1 MNRITEENKQRFE
14 ALVEDIMTTQGAAGL
29 AVAIVDK
36 EGQVQYEKYFGYRD
50 EEQKLPIDDQT
61 IFGLASITKS
71 FTSLAII
78 QLAEK
83 GVISLSD
90 PVSKYVPAFTNKNQ
104 KAPVKIWH
112 LLCHSGGFFP
122 LPRILVEEVAKDMG
136 LQESEAG
143 DLAYVNALAEEG
155 VKRVASRLDDQ
166 TDLIGLPGELM
177 SYCNDGFGILSDII
191 KNFGDQPTFADY
203 LLKHIISPLGMERSF
218 CDFVKPARDDNASI
232 LYTTENGVYRATR
245 DYHDN
250 AFVLN
255 GGGAMKSTVSDMLK
269 YICMYLNE
277 GKGLNET
284 RVASQYSIR
293 EMCKPRQFYR
303 PGGWYCYGLCR
314 KSMEG
319 LEVLE
324 HGGSLPGVSSNMSW
338 SYDNEAGVIVLCN
351 TMDVSA
357 GVIADG
363 AMRMYQGK
371 DPVIPKAEYQEY
383 AWSESFIRSVSGDY
397 VMGEGE
403 SFTLSLSE
411 EGKLAMTMNGKK
423 KEVCTVSPHIAMIK
437 GRYSDGFVQILYD
450 EKRGIWGARC
460 GSRIYPKI

>member
-1 MNRITEENKQRFE
+1 MNRITEENKQKFE
-14 ALVEDIMTTQGAAGL
+14 ALVQDIMTVQGAEG
-29 AVAIVDK
+29 VAIAMVDK
-36 EGQVQYEKYFGYRD
+36 AGQVQYEKYFGYRD
-50 EEQKLPIDDQT
+50 QEQMLPIDGQT

-71 FTSLAII
+71 FTSLAIMK
-78 QLAEK
+78 LAEQ
-83 GVISLSD
+83 GVINLSD

-122 LPRILVEEVAKDMG
+122 LSRILVDQVAEDMG
-136 LQESEAG
+136 LKESEAG
-143 DLAYVNALAEEG
+143 DLAYSKALAQEG
-155 VKRVASRLDDQ
+155 IKRVASRLDDQ

-177 SYCNDGFGILSDII
+177 SYCNDGFGVLSDII
-191 KNFGDQPTFADY
+191 KNYGDQPSFADY
-203 LLKHIISPLGMERSF
+203 LLKHIIRPLGMERSF
-218 CDFVKPARDDNASI
+218 CDFVKPSLDVNASI
-232 LYTTENGVYRATR
+232 LYTKEDGVSRATR

-277 GKGLNET
+277 GKGLNGT
-284 RVASQYSIR
+284 RIASEYSIR
-293 EMCKPRQFYR
+293 EMCKPRQYYR

-314 KSMEG
+314 KSMEE
-319 LEVLE
+319 LDILE

-338 SYDNEAGVIVLCN
+338 SYDNEVGVIVLCN

-371 DPVIPKAEYQEY
+371 DPVAPKAEYREHP
-383 AWSESFIRSVSGDY
+383 WSEAFIRSVSGDY
-397 VMGEGE
+397 VTGEGDR
-403 SFTLSLSE
+403 FTLTMSE
-411 EGKLAMTMNGKK
+411 EGTLAMNLNGKK
-423 KEVCTVSPHIAMIK
+423 KEVCTVNPYTAIIK
-437 GRYSDGFVQILYD
+437 GRYSDGFVQILHD

-460 GSRIYPKI
+460 GSRIYSKM